1 MAGGDEFVFTNGSAS
16 ALLFLA
22 SSTYA
27 MDAFSA
33 LNSSPWTAESFSAGD
48 PAKEKAC
55 KEYVYHAI
63 GFCAVYAVAS
73 AALAR
78 SLWPIIGM
86 GVTLVYMYWLYM
98 RALKRGAEKGASGTD
113 WD

>member
-1 MAGGDEFVFTNGSAS
+1 MAGGDEFAFTRGDGA

-33 LNSSPWTAESFSAGD
+33 LNSSPWTAETFSAGD
-48 PAKEKAC
+48 PEREKAC

-63 GFCAVYAVAS
+63 GFCAVYALAS
-73 AALAR
+73 AALAK

-86 GVTLVYMYWLYM
+86 SVTLGYMYWLYM
-98 RALKRGAEKGASGTD
+98 RALKRGAQRENSE

>member
-1 MAGGDEFVFTNGSAS
+1 MAGGDEFAFGKNEGA

-33 LNSSPWTAESFSAGD
+33 LNSSPWTAETFSAGD
-48 PAKEKAC
+48 PDREKAC

-63 GFCAVYAVAS
+63 GFCAIYAIAA
-73 AALAR
+73 AALSR
-78 SLWPIIGM
+78 SMWPIVGM
-86 GVTLVYMYWLYM
+86 TLTLGYMYWLYM
-98 RALKRGAEKGASGTD
+98 RALARGKARADEDKE
-113 WD
+113 W

>member
-1 MAGGDEFVFTNGSAS
+1 MPGGDEFAFTRNDGA
-16 ALLFLA
+16 AILFLA

-33 LNSSPWTAESFSAGD
+33 LNSSPWTAQTFSAGD
-48 PAKEKAC
+48 PEREKAC

-63 GFCAVYAVAS
+63 GFCAIYAFAS

-78 SLWPIIGM
+78 SMWPIIGM
-86 GVTLVYMYWLYM
+86 GLTLTYMYWLYM
-98 RALKRGAEKGASGTD
+98 RALKRGREQSNTE